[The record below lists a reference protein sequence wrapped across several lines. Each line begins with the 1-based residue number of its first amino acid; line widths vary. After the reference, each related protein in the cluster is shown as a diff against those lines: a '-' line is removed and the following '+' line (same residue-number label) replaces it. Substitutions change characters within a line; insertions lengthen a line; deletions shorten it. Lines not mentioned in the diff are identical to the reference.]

1 MFDIDL
7 LIALAFMALLFLRH
21 VAILKKPNKI
31 NYAPLMIA
39 IGAIA
44 SLIHFMIHPDP
55 SNVILLLRESLMP
68 ILVATILYTVMNVL
82 NQTKESESAKL
93 QDEFTKVLVH
103 EITQLKEFIL
113 ELEARM
119 TAYSHED
126 REVQKEIRQKFKDDI
141 KALDTIQKNQIEF
154 TKKFEKM
161 QEWHEN
167 VNKAFAYFSEVQLPE
182 LDNVVHK
189 HIDLLRIS
197 EQDHYNKLSDLLAKV
212 VESRYDVDAEFKEM
226 KENLEAI
233 KAISDDIANS
243 IIEKTQRKFMTLTK
257 EFEAQLVS
265 LKLHAEGVKTVLYE
279 DENVLNNIR
288 TQSEMIMK
296 QMKLSAKQMEELEKR
311 NSNFSKLS
319 VEIEELVEEIEKIKA
334 DYVKAQ
340 SQLLHLTQN
349 LQSVKDENFLQ
360 MQQKIDLLTQELTQQ
375 IEGSLQKLHEHYH
388 IANENITESV
398 KLLAKKAQLKK
409 GYSDFE
415 E

>member
-7 LIALAFMALLFLRH
+7 LIALSFMALLFLRH

-31 NYAPLMIA
+31 NYAPLIIA
-39 IGAIA
+39 IGAIS

-55 SNVILLLRESLMP
+55 SDPILLIRESLMP
-68 ILVATILYTVMNVL
+68 MLVAIILYTVMNIL
-82 NQTKESESAKL
+82 NQTKESENAKL
-93 QDEFTKVLVH
+93 HDEFTKVLVH

-119 TAYSHED
+119 TAYSQED
-126 REVQKEIRQKFKDDI
+126 RAVQQEIREKFKDDI
-141 KALDTIQKNQIEF
+141 KALDTIEKNQIEF
-154 TKKFEKM
+154 TKKFDKM

-167 VNKAFAYFSEVQLPE
+167 VDKAFRHFSEVQLPE

-197 EQDHYNKLSDLLAKV
+197 EQDHYNKLSDLLEKV
-212 VESRYDVDAEFKEM
+212 VESRVDVDVEFREM
-226 KENLEAI
+226 KESLESI
-233 KAISDDIANS
+233 KMISDDIAKS
-243 IIEKTQRKFMTLTK
+243 IVDKTQMKLATLTK
-257 EFEAQLVS
+257 EFEAQLIS

-296 QMKLSAKQMEELEKR
+296 QMKLSAKQMEELERR
-311 NSNFSKLS
+311 NSVFVKLS
-319 VEIEELVEEIEKIKA
+319 TEIEVLVEEIEKIKV

-340 SQLLHLTQN
+340 SELAQLAKSLE
-349 LQSVKDENFLQ
+349 SVKDENFIQ
-360 MQQKIDLLTQELTQQ
+360 MQEKIDLVGKDVMQKIDA
-375 IEGSLQKLHEHYH
+375 SLEKLHEHYH
-388 IANENITESV
+388 IANENISESV
-398 KLLAKKAQLKK
+398 KVLAKKAQLIK